1 MFDSQFEGSSPLW
14 KRRGRNTRRP
24 CTSCSQAGSRERIA
38 GAQLTSSVSVS
49 LDPQPLGWCC
59 PQTERSFICSCFVLA
74 SSGRLLRPG
83 LLTLPS
89 KPSDRNLCISLPSL
103 SGPPEPHPHHRI
115 LIFSRIKHENIV
127 TLEDIYES
135 TTHYYL
141 VMQL

>member
-14 KRRGRNTRRP
+14 KRRGRNNRRL
-24 CTSCSQAGSRERIA
+24 CASHSQAGSRERIA

-49 LDPQPLGWCC
+49 LEPQPLGWCG
-59 PQTERSFICSCFVLA
+59 PQTERYFIRSCFVLA
-74 SSGRLLRPG
+74 SSGRLLRP
-83 LLTLPS
+83 LTHPTTPS
-89 KPSDRNLCISLPSL
+89 YKNLCISLLSL